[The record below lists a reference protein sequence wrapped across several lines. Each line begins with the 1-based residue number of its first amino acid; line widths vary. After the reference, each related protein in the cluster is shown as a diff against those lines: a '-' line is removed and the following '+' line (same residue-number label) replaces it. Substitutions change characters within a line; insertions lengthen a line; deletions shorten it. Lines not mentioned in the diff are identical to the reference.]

1 MEWLQNKIKKKFVNQ
16 KLLGVMSNTCRFLK
30 TDKLKMTL
38 TLDIASINSPRSVSY
53 LTPVASN
60 LIPDSVYKL
69 SEVIKVIK
77 VMTLTLTLKALVIEQ
92 INNPW

>member
-1 MEWLQNKIKKKFVNQ
+1 
-16 KLLGVMSNTCRFLK
+16 
-30 TDKLKMTL
+30 MTL
-38 TLDIASINSPRSVSY
+38 TLDVESTNSPRSVSY

-69 SEVIKVIK
+69 FEVIK
-77 VMTLTLTLKALVIEQ
+77 VMTLTLTLKALVIEK